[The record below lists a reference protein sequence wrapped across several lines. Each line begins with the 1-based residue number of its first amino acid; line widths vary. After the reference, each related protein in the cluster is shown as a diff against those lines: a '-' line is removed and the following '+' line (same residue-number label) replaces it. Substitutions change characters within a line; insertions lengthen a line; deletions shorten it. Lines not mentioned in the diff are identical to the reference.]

1 MSDQEDVP
9 NFLLRLS
16 PQPVDES
23 DSPAM
28 RSSSASEQQLP
39 QLEIFDADDPI
50 DDIEILCRATPPV
63 EIDSDNPGYR
73 EKTQGSQVLF
83 KQRQP
88 FSLQGKRE
96 REEEIDDNAD
106 DEPEDAD
113 SIAHSPAD
121 AVLVLYDLLNDPI
134 VFSPVTV
141 AAKEDNLEARIT
153 AAVGLSADECYAL
166 LHSVDLYVLP
176 GPKDTRPVP
185 APKSDVQI
193 AAPISSPLLVVSP
206 SSPLDVVVVAEQE
219 TSRKRMMLPSDT
231 DQTKQRPSQAVVT
244 CHTVLPFMRGDVFG
258 RASEELSVA
267 AEQSLRNVDCR
278 VTTTVIDEYSRRL
291 GRFKSTFDRVSN
303 RKKFFFQLLTTRKL
317 LESCCTNKHH
327 PCAQYEP
334 NDYYLFPCFVNSNHF
349 VLFFLSHGHLYLI
362 DSLPNTPDINK
373 TSVCLQKSLSCFF
386 GFVIELRNVISP
398 P

>member
-39 QLEIFDADDPI
+39 QLEIFDVDYPI
-50 DDIEILCRATPPV
+50 DDIEILCRATPSV
-63 EIDSDNPGYR
+63 EIDSDNPGYQ

-121 AVLVLYDLLNDPI
+121 AVLVLNDLLNDPI

-231 DQTKQRPSQAVVT
+231 DQTATP
-244 CHTVLPFMRGDVFG
+244 
-258 RASEELSVA
+258 LS
-267 AEQSLRNVDCR
+267 SSRNVS
-278 VTTTVIDEYSRRL
+278 YSSSFHAR
-291 GRFKSTFDRVSN
+291 
-303 RKKFFFQLLTTRKL
+303 
-317 LESCCTNKHH
+317 
-327 PCAQYEP
+327 
-334 NDYYLFPCFVNSNHF
+334 
-349 VLFFLSHGHLYLI
+349 
-362 DSLPNTPDINK
+362 
-373 TSVCLQKSLSCFF
+373 
-386 GFVIELRNVISP
+386 
-398 P
+398 